1 MTLRSAIARGVPGH
15 RLDAALRRLDRH
27 TEALKELR
35 GRLGKHDGRLA
46 KVEATAKVL
55 SMDFARIQLQLAAL
69 ETKVET
75 VARERDPAPIT
86 GDSEAVARA
95 RDVVAIVQQEHE
107 QIRARFQIITRYE
120 ERLRRVEDSLLASE
134 AATEANGPA

>member
-1 MTLRSAIARGVPGH
+1 MTVRSALSRGIPGH
-15 RLDAALRRLDRH
+15 RLDGALRRLDRH
-27 TEALKELR
+27 TTAIKELR
-35 GRLGKHDGRLA
+35 ERIGKHETRLA

-69 ETKVET
+69 ETKVER
-75 VARERDPAPIT
+75 VARERDPVHIT
-86 GDSEAVARA
+86 GDSHDVARA
-95 RDVVAIVQQEHE
+95 RDVVELVQQEHE

-134 AATEANGPA
+134 QAASTGSP